1 MCVVYYIK
9 ETFLSSSV
17 VFFFFFVLK
26 SIEFDRFDEPV
37 SVGHAHPQGGN
48 VC

>member
-17 VFFFFFVLK
+17 VFFFFVLK